1 MPLELTQS
9 RVQKI
14 WIPVDHR
21 PSLPRCECR
30 FARGA
35 GLQGSGAPRGEP
47 GHCVAGA
54 GGAL

>member
-30 FARGA
+30 CARVPGY
-35 GLQGSGAPRGEP
+35 RGE
-47 GHCVAGA
+47 ARR
-54 GGAL
+54 LES